1 MTSEERVTENETDQ
15 FKLIFIITRK
25 HVGWPK
31 MKPVLCSQR
40 GTSVILCLNDAR
52 LVNYLRTAAT
62 YLYFEFMSKG
72 GSLPFHP

>member
-25 HVGWPK
+25 HVGWPN

-40 GTSVILCLNDAR
+40 GTSVILCLNAAR
-52 LVNYLRTAAT
+52 LVN
-62 YLYFEFMSKG
+62 
-72 GSLPFHP
+72 